1 MENMLYYFDP
11 IPIAS
16 QTLINCS
23 VTCSILG
30 IPRLLHLWIPVPAAR
45 FTPQSPCHG
54 RSQLIHLTLAFLI
67 RPDFFCFFYGLADAL
82 IDLVS
87 PLMWLGNW
95 HRLKRRTRRQTLR
108 GRQCQKADR
117 SWKNRQFQKRTGDEF
132 RDRNGC
138 VK

>member
-87 PLMWLGNW
+87 PVATNVAWQLASSEEENQEANTSGQAVP
-95 HRLKRRTRRQTLR
+95 K
-108 GRQCQKADR
+108 G
-117 SWKNRQFQKRTGDEF
+117 
-132 RDRNGC
+132 
-138 VK
+138 